1 MEELDTI
8 RLNFNPKSLLLLNVS
23 LGFIMYGIS
32 LDLKWQ
38 DFKFLRKAPLVFFLG
53 MLSQFFLLPLATM
66 ILIQVLQPHPG
77 IALGMV
83 LVASCPGGNMSN
95 FLTYLAK
102 GNLPLSISLTAVS
115 TLMAW
120 ILTPLNF
127 YLWGSF
133 YEPST
138 ALLKKI
144 DLDPIS
150 LILTIFSIMVLP
162 MILGGLT
169 NKLFP
174 KFADKSQKYFK
185 WISVALLFVFIV
197 LALKSNWIYFIKYIQ
212 YLIWLVLLHN
222 GLALIIGYSVGWIA
236 SLPVIDRKTL
246 SIETGIQ
253 NSGLGLV
260 LIFTFF
266 GGMGSMALI
275 AAWWGIWHLISGGL
289 IALYW
294 SRTKSI

>member
-197 LALKSNWIYFIKYIQ
+197 LALKSNWIYFIKY
-212 YLIWLVLLHN
+212 
-222 GLALIIGYSVGWIA
+222 
-236 SLPVIDRKTL
+236 
-246 SIETGIQ
+246 
-253 NSGLGLV
+253 
-260 LIFTFF
+260 
-266 GGMGSMALI
+266 
-275 AAWWGIWHLISGGL
+275 
-289 IALYW
+289 
-294 SRTKSI
+294 